1 MSQQYAF
8 PRHASLLVTLT
19 ERWNADTQIHS
30 GIGGLA
36 GAALH
41 PLALGNVRIIRS
53 MLDEYAQLKRIS
65 VIGVGGVFDRGGYRR
80 MLAVGADAVAVGTG
94 LGNEGIGVFPKIL
107 KDVERL

>member
-1 MSQQYAF
+1 M
-8 PRHASLLVTLT
+8 T
-19 ERWNADTQIHS
+19 EKRNADSEGYS

-41 PLALGNVRIIRS
+41 PLALGNVRIVRS
-53 MLDEYAQLKRIS
+53 MLDEYEQLKLIS
-65 VIGVGGVFDRGGYRR
+65 VIGVGGVFDRGSYRR

>member
-1 MSQQYAF
+1 LSQQYAF
-8 PRHASLLVTLT
+8 LRHASLLVALT
-19 ERWNADTQIHS
+19 EKRNADSEVYS

-41 PLALGNVRIIRS
+41 PLALGNVRIVRS
-53 MLDEYAQLKRIS
+53 MLDEYEQLKPIS